1 MHLCAIPQSRGR
13 LWLQSSSPDD
23 PPYIDPKYY
32 SHPQDIQTMI
42 KAIKLIL
49 EIIENSPELKK
60 FGFELPAEP
69 VLPMCQNKSSTHS
82 EHFFIVKPNSFYI
95 FVKNIGKVDDSGL
108 RCYNLQT

>member
-1 MHLCAIPQSRGR
+1 MHLFATFQSRGR

-49 EIIENSPELKK
+49 EIINNTTELKE

-69 VLPMCQNKSSTHS
+69 VLPMCQNMSSTQS
-82 EHFFIVKPNSFYI
+82 ENFYIVKSNSFYI
-95 FVKNIGKVDDSGL
+95 FVKNRGKGDDSGL

>member
-1 MHLCAIPQSRGR
+1 MNLCVITKSRGR

-49 EIIENSPELKK
+49 EIINNTTELKE

-69 VLPMCQNKSSTHS
+69 VLPMCQNMSSNQSEKFYNVKS
-82 EHFFIVKPNSFYI
+82 NSFYI
-95 FVKNIGKVDDSGL
+95 LDKNRGKRDDSG
-108 RCYNLQT
+108 

>member
-1 MHLCAIPQSRGR
+1 MHLCAIPKSRGR

-49 EIIENSPELKK
+49 EIINNTTELKE

-69 VLPMCQNKSSTHS
+69 VLPMCQNMSSNHS
-82 EHFFIVKPNSFYI
+82 ENFYNVKSNSFYI
-95 FVKNIGKVDDSGL
+95 FVKNRGKGDDSG
-108 RCYNLQT
+108 